1 MFHVEHIF
9 HNDMIIAGKII
20 DVHKRCIYPGIITVT
35 AGKIESVT
43 ETEKSP
49 EVFIMPGL
57 ADAHVHIESSML
69 VPSHFAVAAV
79 KHGTVAVVADPHEI
93 ANVLGRHGVEFMLD
107 NAKNVPIKMVFGA
120 PSCVPATQS
129 ESAGAKI
136 TSADIKELLKEG
148 RVKFLAEMMNF
159 PGVIYNDAEVYNK
172 LEAARTAGVPVD
184 GHAPGLTGE
193 ELKKYIAAGIT
204 TDHECTSLEEA
215 LEKISG
221 GMKIL
226 IREGSAAK
234 NLEVLAPLL
243 NYYPDEVMLC
253 TDDLHPETLALGH
266 INKLVARLISMGYD
280 KFNVI
285 KAASAN
291 AFKHYRI
298 QAGLLRAGEPA
309 DFIVV
314 DDPAKMNILQTWI
327 DGECVFQD
335 GRTLFSPGE
344 VEKVNKFKCTRLLQD
359 EIRVINEGGKIN
371 VIVARNGELLT
382 DSEIVRTKED
392 PFVVPDI
399 EEDILK
405 IVVKERYNDKP
416 PAAAFIKG
424 FGLKRGAMAS
434 SVAHDSHNII
444 AVGTND
450 RDIVDAINMI
460 VDAGGGM
467 SVVSEDGAEILK
479 LPVAGIMSDL
489 PVTAMASR
497 YEKLSET
504 AKSLGCKLDAPFM
517 TLSFMALLVIPR
529 LKISDKGLFDGVAF
543 HHIPL
548 FVPNPH
554 DKFKI

>member
-1 MFHVEHIF
+1 M
-9 HNDMIIAGKII
+9 
-20 DVHKRCIYPGIITVT
+20 HKRCIYPGIITVT
-35 AGKIESVT
+35 AGKIESIT

-49 EVFIMPGL
+49 DVFIMPGL

-93 ANVLGRHGVEFMLD
+93 ANVLGRQGVEFMLD
-107 NAKNVPIKMVFGA
+107 NAKNVPLKMVFGA

-136 TSADIKELLKEG
+136 TAADIKELLKEG

-172 LEAARTAGVPVD
+172 LEAARDAGVPID

-193 ELKKYIAAGIT
+193 ELKKYIGAGIT
-204 TDHECTSLEEA
+204 TDHECTSIEEA

-253 TDDLHPETLALGH
+253 TDDLHPETLAKGH
-266 INKLVARLISMGYD
+266 INILVARLISMGYD

-291 AFKHYRI
+291 AFKHYKI
-298 QAGLLRAGEPA
+298 KAGLLRPGEPA
-309 DFIVV
+309 DFIIV

-382 DSEIVRTKED
+382 DSEIVRTTED
-392 PFVVPDI
+392 PFVVSDT
-399 EEDILK
+399 EDDILK

-416 PAAAFIKG
+416 PASAFIKG

-467 SVVSEDGAEILK
+467 SVVSEDGADILK

-504 AKSLGCKLDAPFM
+504 VKGLGCKLDAPFM

-529 LKISDKGLFDGVAF
+529 LKISDKGLFDGLAF

-554 DKFKI
+554 DKYKI